1 MTVEHVLR
9 ETTRVDD
16 VLALGWE
23 DLLRP
28 EDLFLGG
35 DWLRVAQRTAGSP
48 MRYVARLGGDGAAGN
63 GAGAGAGP
71 DLPVIDAALATALA
85 TEKSPWVLGRP
96 DTLLRFSAE
105 AGRAGAA
112 ELLAELPGPPAEAL
126 LPSLVCGGRH
136 MGRSRV
142 PRGPATGRT
151 AVAQLVARAEEIA
164 VEHEAASVAFP
175 FVEGGDEVLRQ
186 VLADR
191 GYRSHLSGR
200 YSSLP
205 VTPGGFEDYLLR
217 LSAKRRRR
225 VRTERRR
232 LAEAGV
238 EMRMETLSTAL
249 IPRLGRLEEELMA
262 KYGIAWTAAQTEE
275 VLREMAANFG
285 DDAVVTLAVGDGLIR
300 GFGTMIRFRDHWY
313 ARQAGFDYGY
323 QRKLALYFE
332 TLYYFPVEMAARNGI
347 TTIHY
352 GLGSEEAKL
361 SRGCVAEDQFAY
373 VLRLR
378 QEEAPHD

>member
-1 MTVEHVLR
+1 MTVERALR

-16 VLALGWE
+16 ALALGWE
-23 DLLRP
+23 DLLRS

-35 DWLRVAQRTAGSP
+35 NWLRVAQRTAGSP
-48 MRYVARLGGDGAAGN
+48 MRYLARLDGDGPDAAP
-63 GAGAGAGP
+63 A
-71 DLPVIDAALATALA
+71 AALATALA

-96 DTLLRFSAE
+96 DTLLQFSAE
-105 AGRAGAA
+105 AGREGAA
-112 ELLAELPGPPAEAL
+112 ELLAELPGTPADTL

-142 PRGPATGRT
+142 LRSPAAGRA
-151 AVAQLVARAEEIA
+151 AVGELVARAEEIA
-164 VEHEAASVAFP
+164 AEHAAASVAFP
-175 FVEGGDEVLRQ
+175 FVEGGDSVLRE

-191 GYRSHLSGR
+191 GYRAHLSGR

-205 VTPGGFEDYLLR
+205 VTPEGFDGYLRR
-217 LSAKRRRR
+217 LSSKRQRR

-232 LAEAGV
+232 LVEAGV
-238 EMRMETLSTAL
+238 EMRTEPLTTEL
-249 IPRLGRLEEELMA
+249 IPRLGVLEEQLMA

-275 VLREMAANFG
+275 VLRETVTHFG
-285 DDAVVTLAVGDGLIR
+285 GDAVVMLAIGDGQIR
-300 GFGTMIRFRDHWY
+300 GFGTMLRFRDHWY

-323 QRKLALYFE
+323 QQKLALYFE
-332 TLYYFPVEMAARNGI
+332 TLYYFPVEMAAASGI

-352 GLGSEEAKL
+352 GLGSEEAKR

-373 VLRLR
+373 VLRL
-378 QEEAPHD
+378 QPEGTPHD